1 MELLI
6 HVIDDDDLTCNAIEK
21 LLTDQGHRVVVSRKG
36 EEALERLHQFTPDLI
51 LLDLSL
57 PDVNGLEVLKKI
69 QALNLRAPIV
79 MISGYG
85 TIEIAVE
92 ALKLGARD
100 FLTKPLNLLKVTIVV
115 ENLVNHLRLEKE
127 VQQIRNDQQSHF
139 LSRHI
144 VGKNPVIQKCYSLAR
159 SAAGNDQLTILITGE
174 SGTGKE
180 FLARY
185 IHYHSPRRNK
195 PLVTVNCSALPRDL
209 VESELFG
216 YEKGA
221 FTGASASGKPG
232 RFELADEGTLLLDE
246 IGDLHLEAQ
255 AKILRFLQEKEFQR
269 VGSPHTRKLN
279 VRIIA
284 ATNRNLEDIV
294 HKSLFREDLYYRLN
308 VMRIQLPPLRDRKE
322 DTHLFVTHFIQVF
335 STEFGK
341 KILGISPD
349 VEKRLMRY
357 DWPGNIR
364 ELRNIIERAVHLAR
378 GPYLTE
384 EHVFI
389 QNSEKPEGQRFAADK
404 NQLNLREMQKEYAKA
419 LLESL
424 HGNKSQ
430 AAEILQISRARLRRI
445 LVGEETS

>member
-6 HVIDDDDLTCNAIEK
+6 HIIDDDELTCNALEQ
-21 LLTDQGHRVVVSRKG
+21 LLRRKGHRIIVSQSG
-36 EEALERLHQFTPDLI
+36 EEALERLHEITPDLI

-57 PDVNGLEVLKKI
+57 PDVNGLEVLKRI
-69 QALNLRAPIV
+69 QALNLRVSTV

-92 ALKLGARD
+92 ALKLGAWD
-100 FLTKPLNLLKVTIVV
+100 FLTKPLNLPRVATMVD
-115 ENLVNHLRLEKE
+115 NLLNNLRLEKE

-139 LSRHI
+139 LSQHVI
-144 VGKNPVIQKCYSLAR
+144 GKNPVIQKCYSLAR
-159 SAAGNDQLTILITGE
+159 SAAGNDQLTVLITGE

-209 VESELFG
+209 IESELFG

-232 RFELADEGTLLLDE
+232 RFEIADEGTLLLDE

-255 AKILRFLQEKEFQR
+255 SKILRFLQEKEFQR
-269 VGSPHTRKLN
+269 VGSPYTRQLN
-279 VRIIA
+279 VRILA
-284 ATNRNLEDIV
+284 ATNRNLEEIV
-294 HKSLFREDLYYRLN
+294 HKGLFREDLYYRLN

-322 DTHLFVTHFIQVF
+322 DIPLFVVHFIHGF
-335 STEFGK
+335 STEFGRK
-341 KILGISPD
+341 VLGISPTA
-349 VEKRLMRY
+349 EKRLLQY

-364 ELRNIIERAVHLAR
+364 ELRNIVERAVHLAR

-384 EHVFI
+384 EHIII
-389 QNSEKPEGQRFAADK
+389 QDGEKPEVQGVTAEK
-404 NQLNLREMQKEYAKA
+404 HHLSLREMEREYARA
-419 LLESL
+419 LLDSL
-424 HGNKSQ
+424 LGNKSQ
-430 AAEILQISRARLRRI
+430 AAKILQISRARLRRI
-445 LVGEETS
+445 LAGEESG